1 MSGIVSSIIFWF
13 VKDRKKDMLC
23 SEIVFLGMIYHFMLM
38 FGYGD
43 YCMMLVCLA
52 ANTPNVSGLS
62 NEQLLFF
69 V

>member
-1 MSGIVSSIIFWF
+1 
-13 VKDRKKDMLC
+13 MLC

-52 ANTPNVSGLS
+52 TNILNASVLS
-62 NEQLLFF
+62 NGHLLFF
-69 V
+69 IIISIRNSSRLQIV

>member
-52 ANTPNVSGLS
+52 TNILNASVLS
-62 NEQLLFF
+62 NGHLLFF
-69 V
+69 I